1 MILEILIV
9 FLILSVFARWEQK
22 LFTDLSDRYKED
34 SNMYFEKFVNT
45 KTELMKANL
54 KISRLLGQL
63 DELRGNK

>member
-1 MILEILIV
+1 MILDIFII

-22 LFTDLSDRYKED
+22 FFTDLSDRYEED
-34 SNMYFEKFVNT
+34 SNRYFGKFVET